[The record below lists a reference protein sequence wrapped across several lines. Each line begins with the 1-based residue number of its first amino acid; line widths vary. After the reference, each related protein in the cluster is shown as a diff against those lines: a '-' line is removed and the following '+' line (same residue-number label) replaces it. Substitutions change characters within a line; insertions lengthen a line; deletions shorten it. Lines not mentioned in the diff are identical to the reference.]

1 VFHLHSD
8 NTKGVHPMTYDA
20 IARAQDA
27 ISMARDVQN
36 SETQDKV
43 ANEDVRALSSLAQ
56 CTPAADAGCWARGL
70 SELVLQAR
78 DQVEDAA
85 GDMDSSMTA
94 SRTALWKTIGQLRN
108 KIKSYRD
115 KLLKMKADMMASD
128 NYIAAREDAVENSV
142 SRAKV
147 SGERMASN
155 MKAKMENI
163 ATMTGPPGAA
173 GQPGHDGNP
182 GALGAPGELGEPGRQ
197 GAQGET
203 GPRGWDGRDGQFGQV
218 GPKGDAGLP
227 GARGP
232 AGNPGQYG
240 LRGPIGAMGNP
251 GESLQGGRGGAGP
264 EGPPGYPG
272 VTGPSGDAGM
282 SAAGPTGP
290 AGAAG
295 APGAAGPAGPP
306 GSAGPGGVPG
316 QVFARLG

>member
-1 VFHLHSD
+1 MFHLHSD

-203 GPRGWDGRDGQFGQV
+203 GPARLGRARRAIWAGGAQGRRRAARRAGAGGQPRAVRAAGAHWGDGEPRGEPAGRARRR
-218 GPKGDAGLP
+218 GPRGAPGLP
-227 GARGP
+227 GRHRPLGRDPGDPITGISRGP
-232 AGNPGQYG
+232 FHRAFHRFRNRALPF
-240 LRGPIGAMGNP
+240 R
-251 GESLQGGRGGAGP
+251 R
-264 EGPPGYPG
+264 
-272 VTGPSGDAGM
+272 
-282 SAAGPTGP
+282 
-290 AGAAG
+290 
-295 APGAAGPAGPP
+295 
-306 GSAGPGGVPG
+306 
-316 QVFARLG
+316 